1 MLLLEATGGGILPP
15 RSFDNT
21 EASRGG
27 VDLVVLYMKG
37 EGDEGKND
45 DAPMLEI
52 FIFGS

>member
-15 RSFDNT
+15 RSFDIT
-21 EASRGG
+21 EVSRGG
-27 VDLVVLYMKG
+27 VDLAALYMKG
-37 EGDEGKND
+37 EGDEEKND